1 MTQKGQRIRQSFP
14 RLSFP
19 PQPRGKQWTGMTTN
33 MGASMFSK
41 LFSSLIPPSPP
52 PPPLPTTLQQST
64 RISYTFINYY
74 ISSLTLCPCLCS
86 SETSTSPALSN
97 CSVCRCRQKGY
108 KTGLIFPI
116 LTTNTC
122 TSKASFEFSLHYKH

>member
-1 MTQKGQRIRQSFP
+1 MISTCTGMNSIKLLFKKIMQKVQRKRQSFP

-52 PPPLPTTLQQST
+52 SPPPPLTSPTNLQQART
-64 RISYTFINYY
+64 ISYTSINYKY
-74 ISSLTLCPCLCS
+74 ISSFTLCPCLCS

-97 CSVCRCRQKGY
+97 CSVCRCRQKG
-108 KTGLIFPI
+108 
-116 LTTNTC
+116 
-122 TSKASFEFSLHYKH
+122 